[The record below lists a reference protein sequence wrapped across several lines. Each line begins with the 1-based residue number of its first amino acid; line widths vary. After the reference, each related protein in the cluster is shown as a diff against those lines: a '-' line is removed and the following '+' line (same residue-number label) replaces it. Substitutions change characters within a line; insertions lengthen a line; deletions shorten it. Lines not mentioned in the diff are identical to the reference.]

1 MATNKRN
8 ELDTTYAT
16 NLRNNQG
23 SIPTAQQTA
32 QGASINNNQN
42 SNVNIDTS
50 YQANS
55 GALYGGHTASW

>member
-42 SNVNIDTS
+42 SS
-50 YQANS
+50 
-55 GALYGGHTASW
+55 